1 MRWDSKLRSAQQC
14 RHGVALLRWRRKL
27 MGIMLF
33 VVSGIMNHALAA
45 CPVISN
51 ITAPSAVDVNP
62 TLPIGS
68 VIGTLYGTFASGSG
82 CSTSFS
88 YAQVYGIGD
97 YKGNL
102 YSTSIPGVAY
112 RGMLTSGLSSNVV
125 LQTLLNK
132 YWPTGVS
139 ISPNQKLDN
148 FMGGNVKIEFVKTGP
163 VPSSGGVLQP
173 GTISILYGMNGMTQ
187 FNMIIFN
194 LVSPIIIAPTNPACT
209 VTSANVIVPLNNV
222 SQSSLS
228 SAGITAGETGF
239 TIPLQCDS
247 SANISLQF
255 SGDAANAVNG
265 VFKNTNSANA
275 NNVGIQLLKDGQPV
289 SITTGSYLAV
299 GTVNGTVNFPMIARY
314 YALTAGVPAGDV
326 NAVAYATIIY
336 N

>member
-1 MRWDSKLRSAQQC
+1 MRWDSKLRSAQQY
-14 RHGVALLRWRRKL
+14 RHGVALLRWQRKL

-33 VVSGIMNHALAA
+33 VVSGVMNHTLAA

-51 ITAPSAVDVNP
+51 ITAPSTLDVNP
-62 TLPIGS
+62 ALPVGS

-82 CSTSFS
+82 CSTSFN
-88 YAQVYGIGD
+88 YAQVHGIGD
-97 YKGNL
+97 DNNNL
-102 YSTSIPGVAY
+102 YPTSIPGVAY
-112 RGMLTSGLSSNVV
+112 RGMLTSGLGNILIQSI
-125 LQTLLNK
+125 LNR
-132 YWPTGVS
+132 YWPAGVGF
-139 ISPNQKLDN
+139 SPNGTLSS
-148 FMGGNVKIEFVKTGP
+148 FTGGNVKIEFVKTGP

-173 GTISILYGMNGMTQ
+173 GTIGILYGMNGMTQ

-209 VTSANVIVPLNNV
+209 VTSANIIVPLNNV
-222 SQSSLS
+222 SQSTLS
-228 SAGITAGETGF
+228 SAGVTAGDTDF
-239 TIPLQCDS
+239 TLPLQCDS

-255 SGDAANAVNG
+255 SGDAANAANG

-299 GTVNGTVNFPMIARY
+299 GTVNGAVNFPMTARY
-314 YALTAGVPAGDV
+314 YALTSGVPAGDV